1 MLCYLNLFS
10 QKKCQRRI
18 FNFFT
23 FLTIFFSFFRTVQQE
38 TFLSLTSL
46 KTLKLHSNKWECDCK
61 LQRFREFIVERKLY
75 NRPTSCHEPARLF
88 GKMWDE
94 IQLRDFACK
103 PFIKII
109 NEVIFSSPGRNATM
123 SCLVEGSPVPD
134 MKWVNN
140 GRIINN
146 NTTPMA
152 FSKQKHFIYES
163 HYGYQKWYVLE
174 CLLQTW
180 AA

>member
-1 MLCYLNLFS
+1 
-10 QKKCQRRI
+10 
-18 FNFFT
+18 
-23 FLTIFFSFFRTVQQE
+23 
-38 TFLSLTSL
+38 
-46 KTLKLHSNKWECDCK
+46 
-61 LQRFREFIVERKLY
+61 
-75 NRPTSCHEPARLF
+75 
-88 GKMWDE
+88 MWDE

-134 MKWVNN
+134 MKWVSN

-163 HYGYQKWYVLE
+163 HYGYQKWYVL
-174 CLLQTW
+174 L
-180 AA
+180 A